1 MPSGELANTPQFRA
15 TMDRLESV
23 KHTAPNGKDLWNAR
37 EINAI
42 LGYPTWREFEEVIER
57 AKRACSGTG
66 VDPQKHFVPTHKM
79 VEVGS
84 GARREVDDYF
94 LSRAACY
101 LVAMNG
107 DPGKPEV
114 AAAQAYFTVQTRR
127 MELADE
133 KAKQMAN
140 YEKRLELREKVSRS
154 VRRVSGVAK
163 DAGVKRHAL
172 FHDARYRGLYGG
184 LGGRD
189 IKRRKGLPEKENPF
203 DHFGALELSAH
214 EFQMNLA
221 ADVIAKEAIKT
232 EEGAIQRNRGVG
244 EQVRD
249 TIKRSGG
256 TMPENLPL
264 EEPIHDV
271 KKLVRSQAKL
281 SPSDPST

>member
-1 MPSGELANTPQFRA
+1 
-15 TMDRLESV
+15 
-23 KHTAPNGKDLWNAR
+23 
-37 EINAI
+37 
-42 LGYPTWREFEEVIER
+42 
-57 AKRACSGTG
+57 
-66 VDPQKHFVPTHKM
+66 M

>member
-15 TMDRLESV
+15 TMDRLASV

-101 LVAMNG
+101 LVAMTG

>member
-281 SPSDPST
+281 SPSDPSN

>member
-1 MPSGELANTPQFRA
+1 MAGELIETSQYRA
-15 TMDRLESV
+15 TMDSLERV
-23 KHTAPNGKDLWNAR
+23 KHTASNGKDYWNAR
-37 EINAI
+37 EINGI

-66 VDPQKHFVPTHKM
+66 IDVRKHFVPTLKM
-79 VEVGS
+79 VELGS
-84 GARREVDDYF
+84 NARREVEDHF

-101 LVAMNG
+101 LIAMNG
-107 DPGKPEV
+107 DPGKPQI

-133 KAKQMAN
+133 HAKQIAN

-189 IKRRKGLPEKENPF
+189 VKRRKGLTDKENPF
-203 DHFGALELSAH
+203 DHFGFLH
-214 EFQMNLA
+214 MNF
-221 ADVIAKEAIKT
+221 
-232 EEGAIQRNRGVG
+232 R
-244 EQVRD
+244 
-249 TIKRSGG
+249 
-256 TMPENLPL
+256 
-264 EEPIHDV
+264 
-271 KKLVRSQAKL
+271 
-281 SPSDPST
+281 